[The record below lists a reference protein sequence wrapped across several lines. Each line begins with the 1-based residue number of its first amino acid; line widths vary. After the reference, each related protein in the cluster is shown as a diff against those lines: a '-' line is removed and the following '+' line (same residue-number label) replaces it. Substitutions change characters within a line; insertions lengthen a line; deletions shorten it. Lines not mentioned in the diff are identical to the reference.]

1 MNYIYCLNNIS
12 SKGTDLLSSSYELSE
27 DPDQAAGILVRSAA
41 MHDMEFSDTLLAIGR
56 AGAGVNNIPLDR
68 CVEEGIVVFNAPGA
82 NANAVKEIVIA
93 GLLLGS
99 RGIVDGIT
107 WCRDNEDDENIK
119 KATEKQKKAYAGCEI
134 MGKTLGIIGLGAIGA
149 KVAVAADA
157 LGMNIVG
164 YDPFVNEEAAKG
176 ILAAMDYT
184 ADLNALYAASDY
196 ITIHVPAMDG
206 TIGMIDDAACAAMKD
221 GAVFLNF
228 ARDTLVDSAAMSAA
242 LESGKLHAYI
252 TDFPTAEVMKI
263 KGAIVIPH
271 LGASTAE
278 AEENCAIM
286 ATEELMNYIDNG
298 NIVHSVNYPALDMG
312 PANGKQRVA
321 VLYKNADGAA
331 DAVAAA
337 LGNPTTIESANRG
350 DAAYTL
356 AEVEGDVDTA
366 AVEAAATVYR
376 VRIIK

>member
-12 SKGTDLLSSSYELSE
+12 SKGTDLLSCSYELSE
-27 DPDQAAGILVRSAA
+27 DVSKAAGILVRSAA
-41 MHDMEFSDTLLAIGR
+41 MHDMAFSENLLAIGR

-82 NANAVKEIVIA
+82 NANAVKELVIC

-99 RGIVDGIT
+99 RGIIDGIA

-119 KATEKQKKAYAGCEI
+119 KAAEKQKKAYAGREI
-134 MGKTLGIIGLGAIGA
+134 QGKTLGIIGLGAIGA

-157 LGMNIVG
+157 LGMKVIG

-176 ILAAMDYT
+176 ILTTMEYT
-184 ADLNALYAASDY
+184 ADLDTLYAASDY
-196 ITIHVPAMDG
+196 ITIHVPAMEG

-228 ARDTLVDSAAMSAA
+228 ARDTLVDAVAMSAA

-252 TDFPTAEVMKI
+252 TDFPTAEIMKV

-286 ATEELMNYIDNG
+286 ATEELMDYIDNG
-298 NIVHSVNYPALDMG
+298 NIVHSVNYPTLDMG
-312 PANGKQRVA
+312 PANGAQRVG
-321 VLYKNADGAA
+321 VLYKNTDNAA
-331 DAVAAA
+331 DAIATA
-337 LGNPTTIESANRG
+337 LGNPAIIQSVARG

-356 AEVEGDVDTA
+356 AEVEGDVDAA